1 MLYKK
6 ISYNKKRNICR
17 NISIVSLILSF
28 VILAIKICLKSN
40 MDNIF
45 IPCMIIT
52 FTFGFIFGLLEITY
66 SIKAELEENNE
77 NES

>member
-1 MLYKK
+1 MLCKK

-17 NISIVSLILSF
+17 SVSIVSLILSF

-40 MDNIF
+40 ADNIF
-45 IPCMIIT
+45 IPCMIAT
-52 FTFGFIFGLLEITY
+52 FIFGFIFGLLEITY
-66 SIKAELEENNE
+66 SIKTELEENNE